1 MPVFDTPNSTLVETT
16 NHPPSYAA
24 VAQLEAARRPT
35 STGPLDLCN
44 TSKWPPLEKL
54 VYPSSTV
61 IFPTKDR
68 VPPDLYKFQRRN
80 ISHHTNNKRRRKR
93 KRFRK
98 SRNKQTNES
107 TQQSKEIISE
117 IYDKIEL
124 IVEEYLNQNFK
135 NILLRHLNDQ
145 KVMEKL
151 IHQSSQP
158 NFKTPSHHH
167 IIGNENHYKSSKIKK
182 TQNSSP
188 KHKASVR
195 KKCQKTTI
203 ISNLP
208 YLEKTSKFH
217 FPVPVVAKKV
227 SSHFPQIHNK
237 YSPVSDL
244 VRQECTGTEN
254 LEISSCR
261 SPQICETNT
270 TNSRY
275 NYDTDPEIEL
285 DLDETT
291 LQNISCAHSTYSPSH
306 SDKQS
311 IFSENNFSHNFTEND
326 YSYYNMNSSQQASSS
341 YGSETIYISS
351 SDDENQHSDY

>member
-68 VPPDLYKFQRRN
+68 VPPDLHKFQRRN
-80 ISHHTNNKRRRKR
+80 NSHHTNNKRRRKR

-107 TQQSKEIISE
+107 TQQSNEIISE

-151 IHQSSQP
+151 VHQSSQP
-158 NFKTPSHHH
+158 NFKKTPSHHH
-167 IIGNENHYKSSKIKK
+167 IIGNENHYKSSKIRKI
-182 TQNSSP
+182 QNSSP

-208 YLEKTSKFH
+208 YLEKASKFH
-217 FPVPVVAKKV
+217 FPVVAKKV

-237 YSPVSDL
+237 NSPVSDI
-244 VRQECTGTEN
+244 VRQECTGTNN
-254 LEISSCR
+254 LTTLSSR
-261 SPQICETNT
+261 SQQIFETLT
-270 TNSRY
+270 TNSAY
-275 NYDTDPEIEL
+275 NFNNNSEL
-285 DLDETT
+285 ASDLDEITV
-291 LQNISCAHSTYSPSH
+291 QNISASSIDQESILRESTFLH
-306 SDKQS
+306 D
-311 IFSENNFSHNFTEND
+311 FTETD
-326 YSYYNMNSSQQASSS
+326 CSLNMNSSHEDSS
-341 YGSETIYISS
+341 YYASETVYVSS
-351 SDDENQHSDY
+351 SDDDYRYHNSDY